1 MLRPLQ
7 AADAHD
13 VVTLLEWMDAH
24 PEREVFAP
32 VARELEDLRWECEDK
47 KSLVY
52 LDDLGTVRAY
62 AGLTRYKEGY
72 VLEGPLSRGGLVEP
86 VLRGIL
92 EHAGNDPIYAFAA
105 KANRG
110 VRDALETAGFGAMH
124 GTDFFKL
131 SRRELSSKQVRVWPE
146 IPQNFRLLPA
156 FKVRFEDYLELYR
169 SSEDVWTE
177 RLHWRE
183 DDYKRH
189 FARPELS
196 LMVLENRGD
205 LLGFAELETEGQTGT
220 LAYLAVHPV
229 HRGKGYGRVLLN
241 QALREAFNQP
251 DVMEFRAR
259 AHDHEGAARRLYKRT
274 GFELERTVITYLLKT
289 CRFVQDI
296 KARIGQGEA
305 QGILPAS
312 RPARRA
318 GPLDEQAR

>member
-62 AGLTRYKEGY
+62 AGLSPYKEGY
-72 VLEGPLSRGGLVEP
+72 VLEGPLSSRGLVEP

-92 EHAGNDPIYAFAA
+92 EHAAQNPIYAFAA

-110 VRDALETAGFGAMH
+110 VRDALENAGFGATH

-131 SRRELSSKQVRVWPE
+131 GRRELSIKQVRGWPE
-146 IPQNFRLLPA
+146 LQGGFRLLPA
-156 FKVRFEDYLELYR
+156 FKVRVEDYLELYR

-183 DDYKRH
+183 DDYRRH

-196 LMVLENRGD
+196 LLALENGGD

-229 HRGKGYGRVLLN
+229 HRGKGYGRVLLGA
-241 QALREAFNQP
+241 ALREAFDQP
-251 DVMEFRAR
+251 EVSEFRAR
-259 AHDHEGAARRLYKRT
+259 AHDHEGAARGLYERSGLK
-274 GFELERTVITYLLKT
+274 LERTVITYLLET
-289 CRFVQDI
+289 H
-296 KARIGQGEA
+296 
-305 QGILPAS
+305 
-312 RPARRA
+312 
-318 GPLDEQAR
+318 